1 MTMENG
7 DKKRDISIANSLVAK
22 VQLGLPS
29 TVAKLG
35 SKMRFIDQIAPKLRN
50 SGVIRSVTKKVPL
63 TLNVTGIATASK
75 TVPAFGGILYSVG
88 ALRQDLSI
96 QDGVVYRTF
105 QDSLV
110 DIDEADDIDVTQK
123 LKFVHINQIYDLLE
137 ELLYESDKPELV
149 IVDTP
154 LMLERSDAPLESYE
168 ELHLDY
174 ISCRERIEQFW
185 KEHKHEIY
193 PFNPSGVKIVS
204 VSSKRFGSVFYGLT
218 IEQTNKYM
226 IDSLVTQELSELSM
240 SFDKIK
246 KVGVK
251 KLLHGVLTRRTRTA
265 AYEYDLLTSDN
276 RLEPQFVRELGV
288 INFHFRAGMRTMPL
302 LVEAIGHKGD
312 WSTES
317 IDQLTSDLVS
327 LFTID
332 QLKALP
338 LPLWYASH
346 GLKPIKTGTIIHYYK
361 SQAQEMIKNEEVESM
376 WTEEVDLF
384 GEDNV

>member
-1 MTMENG
+1 MEHG

-50 SGVIRSVTKKVPL
+50 SGVIRTVTKKVPL

-75 TVPAFGGILYSVG
+75 TIPAFGGILYSAG

-96 QDGVVYRTF
+96 QDGVVYQTY

-110 DIDEADDIDVTQK
+110 DIDEADDVDVTQK
-123 LKFVHINQIYDLLE
+123 LKFVHINQMYDLLE
-137 ELLYESDKPELV
+137 ELLNEANRPELV
-149 IVDTP
+149 IVDSP
-154 LMLERSDAPLESYE
+154 LILERSDAPLESYE
-168 ELHLDY
+168 ELHFNY
-174 ISCRERIEQFW
+174 IACKERIEQFW

-193 PFNPSGVKIVS
+193 PFNSSGIKIVS

-218 IEQTNKYM
+218 SEQTDKYM
-226 IDSLVTQELSELSM
+226 IDVLIRQEISALSV

-251 KLLHGVLTRRTRTA
+251 KLLNGVLTRRTRTA
-265 AYEYDLLTSDN
+265 AYEFDLLTSDN

-312 WSTES
+312 WQTES
-317 IDQLTSDLVS
+317 IDQLTSDLIS
-327 LFTID
+327 LYTID

-346 GLKPIKTGTIIHYYK
+346 GLKAIKTGTIIQYYK
-361 SQAQEMIKNEEVESM
+361 SQAQEMIKNEKVESV

-384 GEDNV
+384 GEDD

>member
-1 MTMENG
+1 MEHG

-50 SGVIRSVTKKVPL
+50 SGVIRTVTKKIPL

-75 TVPAFGGILYSVG
+75 TIPAFGGILYSAG

-96 QDGVVYRTF
+96 QDGVVYQTY

-110 DIDEADDIDVTQK
+110 DIDEADDVDVTQK
-123 LKFVHINQIYDLLE
+123 LKFVHINQMYDLLE
-137 ELLYESDKPELV
+137 ELLNEANRPELV
-149 IVDTP
+149 IVDSP
-154 LMLERSDAPLESYE
+154 LILERSDAPLESYE
-168 ELHLDY
+168 ELHFDY
-174 ISCRERIEQFW
+174 IACKERIEQFW
-185 KEHKHEIY
+185 KDHKHEIY
-193 PFNPSGVKIVS
+193 PFNSSGVKIVS

-218 IEQTNKYM
+218 SDHTEKYM
-226 IDSLVTQELSELSM
+226 IDSLVTQELSSLST

-251 KLLHGVLTRRTRTA
+251 KLLNGVLTRRTRTA
-265 AYEYDLLTSDN
+265 AYEFDLLTSDN

-302 LVEAIGHKGD
+302 LVEAIGHKED
-312 WSTES
+312 WKTES
-317 IDQLTSDLVS
+317 VDELTSDLIS
-327 LFTID
+327 LYTID

-346 GLKPIKTGTIIHYYK
+346 GLKAIKTGTIIQYYK
-361 SQAQEMIKNEEVESM
+361 SQAHEMIKNENVESV

-384 GEDNV
+384 GEDDL

>member
-137 ELLYESDKPELV
+137 ELLHESDKPELV

-154 LMLERSDAPLESYE
+154 LILERSDAPLESYE

-174 ISCRERIEQFW
+174 ISCKERIEQFW

-204 VSSKRFGSVFYGLT
+204 ISSKRFGSVFYGLT
-218 IEQTNKYM
+218 LEQTNKYM
-226 IDSLVTQELSELSM
+226 IDSLVAQELSELSM
-240 SFDKIK
+240 SFNKIK

-302 LVEAIGHKGD
+302 LVEVIGHKGD

-346 GLKPIKTGTIIHYYK
+346 ELKPIKTGTIIHYYK

>member
-1 MTMENG
+1 MEHG

-50 SGVIRSVTKKVPL
+50 SGVIRTVTKKVPL

-75 TVPAFGGILYSVG
+75 TIPAFGGILYSAG

-96 QDGVVYRTF
+96 QGGVVYQTY

-110 DIDEADDIDVTQK
+110 DIDEADDVDVTQK
-123 LKFVHINQIYDLLE
+123 LKFVHINQMYDLLE
-137 ELLYESDKPELV
+137 ELLNEANRPELV
-149 IVDTP
+149 IVDSP
-154 LMLERSDAPLESYE
+154 LILERSDAPLESYE
-168 ELHLDY
+168 ELHFDY
-174 ISCRERIEQFW
+174 IACKERIEQFW
-185 KEHKHEIY
+185 KDHKHEIY
-193 PFNPSGVKIVS
+193 PFNSSGVKIVS

-218 IEQTNKYM
+218 SEHTEKYM
-226 IDSLVTQELSELSM
+226 IDSLVTQELSSLST

-251 KLLHGVLTRRTRTA
+251 KLLNGVLTRRTRTA
-265 AYEYDLLTSDN
+265 AYEFDLLTSDN

-302 LVEAIGHKGD
+302 LVEAIGHKED
-312 WSTES
+312 WKTES
-317 IDQLTSDLVS
+317 VDGLTSDLIS
-327 LFTID
+327 LYTID

-346 GLKPIKTGTIIHYYK
+346 GLKAIKTGTIIQYYK
-361 SQAQEMIKNEEVESM
+361 SQAHEMIKNENVESV

-384 GEDNV
+384 GEDDL

>member
-1 MTMENG
+1 MEHG

-50 SGVIRSVTKKVPL
+50 SGVIRTLTKKVPL
-63 TLNVTGIATASK
+63 TLTVTGIATASK
-75 TVPAFGGILYSVG
+75 TIPAFGGILYSAG

-96 QDGVVYRTF
+96 QDGVVYQTF

-110 DIDEADDIDVTQK
+110 DIDEADDVDITQK
-123 LKFVHINQIYDLLE
+123 LKFVHVNQMYDLLE
-137 ELLYESDKPELV
+137 ELLNESNRPELV

-154 LMLERSDAPLESYE
+154 LILERSDAPLESYE
-168 ELHLDY
+168 ELHFDY
-174 ISCRERIEQFW
+174 ISCKERIEQFW

-193 PFNPSGVKIVS
+193 PFNSSGIKIVS

-218 IEQTNKYM
+218 SEQTDKYM
-226 IDSLVTQELSELSM
+226 IDSLVKQELSALSM

-251 KLLHGVLTRRTRTA
+251 KLLNGVLTRRTRTA
-265 AYEYDLLTSDN
+265 AYEFDLLTSDN

-312 WSTES
+312 WQTES
-317 IDQLTSDLVS
+317 IDQLTSDLIS
-327 LFTID
+327 LYTID

-346 GLKPIKTGTIIHYYK
+346 GLKAIKTGTIIQYYK
-361 SQAQEMIKNEEVESM
+361 SQAQEMIKNEKVESV

-384 GEDNV
+384 GEDDL

>member
-1 MTMENG
+1 MTMEHG

-50 SGVIRSVTKKVPL
+50 SGVIRTVTKKIPL

-75 TVPAFGGILYSVG
+75 TIPAFGGILYSAG

-96 QDGVVYRTF
+96 QDGVVYQTY

-110 DIDEADDIDVTQK
+110 DIDEADDVDVTQK
-123 LKFVHINQIYDLLE
+123 LKFVHINQMYDLLE
-137 ELLYESDKPELV
+137 ELLNEANRPELV
-149 IVDTP
+149 IVDSP
-154 LMLERSDAPLESYE
+154 LILERSDAPLESYE
-168 ELHLDY
+168 ELHFDY
-174 ISCRERIEQFW
+174 IACKERIEQFW
-185 KEHKHEIY
+185 KDHKHEIY
-193 PFNPSGVKIVS
+193 PFNSSGVKIVS

-218 IEQTNKYM
+218 SEHTEKYM
-226 IDSLVTQELSELSM
+226 IDSLVTQELSSLST

-251 KLLHGVLTRRTRTA
+251 KLLNGVLTRRTRTA
-265 AYEYDLLTSDN
+265 AYEFDLLTSDN

-302 LVEAIGHKGD
+302 LVEAIGHKED
-312 WSTES
+312 WKTES
-317 IDQLTSDLVS
+317 VDELTSDLIS
-327 LFTID
+327 LYTID

-346 GLKPIKTGTIIHYYK
+346 GLKAIKTGTIIQYYK
-361 SQAQEMIKNEEVESM
+361 SQAHEMIKNENVESV

-384 GEDNV
+384 GEDDL

>member
-1 MTMENG
+1 MQNG
-7 DKKRDISIANSLVAK
+7 DNKRDITIASSLVAK

-29 TVAKLG
+29 TVSKLG
-35 SKMRFIDQIAPKLRN
+35 AKMRFIDQVAPKLRN
-50 SGVIRSVTKKVPL
+50 SGVIRIINKKVPL

-75 TVPAFGGILYSVG
+75 TLPAFGGILYSAG

-96 QDGVVYRTF
+96 QEGVVYQTF
-105 QDSLV
+105 QDSMV
-110 DIDEADDIDVTQK
+110 DIDEADDIDIDQK
-123 LKFVHINQIYDLLE
+123 LKFVHINQMYDLLE
-137 ELLYESDKPELV
+137 ELLNESKPPELI

-154 LMLERSDAPLESYE
+154 LLLERSDAPLESYE

-174 ISCRERIEQFW
+174 ISCKERIERFW
-185 KEHKHEIY
+185 QEYKLKIY
-193 PFNPSGVKIVS
+193 PFNSNGIKIAS
-204 VSSKRFGSVFYGLT
+204 VSNKRFGSVFYGLKS
-218 IEQTNKYM
+218 EQTEKYL
-226 IDSLVTQELSELSM
+226 IDSLNKNALSEFSV

-265 AYEYDLLTSDN
+265 AYEYDLLTSEN

-288 INFHFRAGMRTMPL
+288 INFHFRAGMRTLPL
-302 LVEAIGHKGD
+302 LVEVIGHKGD
-312 WSTES
+312 WDTES
-317 IDQLTSDLVS
+317 VDELTSNLIS
-327 LFTID
+327 LYTID
-332 QLKALP
+332 QPKALP
-338 LPLWYASH
+338 LPLWYASY

-384 GEDNV
+384 GEEE

>member
-1 MTMENG
+1 MEHG

-50 SGVIRSVTKKVPL
+50 SGVIRTVTKKIPL

-75 TVPAFGGILYSVG
+75 TIPAFGGILYSAG

-96 QDGVVYRTF
+96 QDGVVYQTY

-110 DIDEADDIDVTQK
+110 DIDEADDVDVTQK
-123 LKFVHINQIYDLLE
+123 LKFVHINQMYDLLE
-137 ELLYESDKPELV
+137 ELLNEANRPELV
-149 IVDTP
+149 IVDSP
-154 LMLERSDAPLESYE
+154 LILERSDAPLESYE
-168 ELHLDY
+168 ELHFDY
-174 ISCRERIEQFW
+174 IACKERIEQFW
-185 KEHKHEIY
+185 KDHKHEIY
-193 PFNPSGVKIVS
+193 PFNSSGVKIVS

-218 IEQTNKYM
+218 SEHTEKYM
-226 IDSLVTQELSELSM
+226 IDSLVTQELSSLST

-251 KLLHGVLTRRTRTA
+251 KLLNGVLTRRTRTA
-265 AYEYDLLTSDN
+265 AYEFDLLTSDN

-302 LVEAIGHKGD
+302 LVEAIGHKED
-312 WSTES
+312 WKTES
-317 IDQLTSDLVS
+317 VDELTSDLIS
-327 LFTID
+327 LYTID

-346 GLKPIKTGTIIHYYK
+346 GLKAIKTGTIIQYYK
-361 SQAQEMIKNEEVESM
+361 SQAHEMIKNENVESV

-384 GEDNV
+384 GEDDL

>member
-1 MTMENG
+1 
-7 DKKRDISIANSLVAK
+7 
-22 VQLGLPS
+22 
-29 TVAKLG
+29 
-35 SKMRFIDQIAPKLRN
+35 
-50 SGVIRSVTKKVPL
+50 
-63 TLNVTGIATASK
+63 
-75 TVPAFGGILYSVG
+75 
-88 ALRQDLSI
+88 
-96 QDGVVYRTF
+96 
-105 QDSLV
+105 
-110 DIDEADDIDVTQK
+110 
-123 LKFVHINQIYDLLE
+123 
-137 ELLYESDKPELV
+137 
-149 IVDTP
+149 
-154 LMLERSDAPLESYE
+154 
-168 ELHLDY
+168 LDY
-174 ISCRERIEQFW
+174 ISCKERIEQFW

-193 PFNPSGVKIVS
+193 PFNTSGVKIVS

-218 IEQTNKYM
+218 SEQTNKYM

-240 SFDKIK
+240 SFNKIK

-288 INFHFRAGMRTMPL
+288 INFHFRAGMRTTPL
-302 LVEAIGHKGD
+302 LVEAIGHKED

-317 IDQLTSDLVS
+317 IDELTSDLIS

-361 SQAQEMIKNEEVESM
+361 SQAHQMIKNEEVESM

-384 GEDNV
+384 GEDEV

>member
-1 MTMENG
+1 MENG
-7 DKKRDISIANSLVAK
+7 DKKRDVSIANSLVAK

-137 ELLYESDKPELV
+137 ELLHEPDKPELV

-154 LMLERSDAPLESYE
+154 LILERSDAPLESYE

-174 ISCRERIEQFW
+174 ISCKERIEQFW

-226 IDSLVTQELSELSM
+226 IDSLVAQELSELSM
-240 SFDKIK
+240 SFNKIK

-346 GLKPIKTGTIIHYYK
+346 ELKPIKTGTIIHYYK

>member
-1 MTMENG
+1 MENG

-50 SGVIRSVTKKVPL
+50 SGVIRPITKKVPL

-75 TVPAFGGILYSVG
+75 TIPAFGGILYSAG

-96 QDGVVYRTF
+96 QDGVVYQTF

-123 LKFVHINQIYDLLE
+123 LKFVHITQMYDLLE
-137 ELLYESDKPELV
+137 VLINETDRPELV

-154 LMLERSDAPLESYE
+154 LLLERSDAPIESYE
-168 ELHLDY
+168 ELHSDY
-174 ISCRERIEQFW
+174 ISCKERIEQFW
-185 KEHKHEIY
+185 QEYKNEIY
-193 PFNPSGVKIVS
+193 PFNSCGIKIVS
-204 VSSKRFGSVFYGLT
+204 VSTKRFGSVFYGLNS
-218 IEQTNKYM
+218 EQTDKYM
-226 IDSLVTQELSELSM
+226 IDLLDTQVLSGFSM
-240 SFDKIK
+240 SFNKIK

-302 LVEAIGHKGD
+302 LVEIIGHKGD
-312 WSTES
+312 WSSES
-317 IDQLTSDLVS
+317 IDQLTSDLIS
-327 LFTID
+327 LYTID

-346 GLKPIKTGTIIHYYK
+346 GLKPIKTGTIIQYYK

-384 GEDNV
+384 GEDDV

>member
-1 MTMENG
+1 MEIG

-50 SGVIRSVTKKVPL
+50 SGVIRPINNKVPL
-63 TLNVTGIATASK
+63 TLNVTGIATANK
-75 TVPAFGGILYSVG
+75 TIPAFGGILYSAG

-96 QDGVVYRTF
+96 QDGVVYQTF

-110 DIDEADDIDVTQK
+110 DIDEADDIDITQK
-123 LKFVHINQIYDLLE
+123 LKFVHINQVYDLLE
-137 ELLYESDKPELV
+137 ELLSDSNRPDLI

-154 LMLERSDAPLESYE
+154 LVLERSDAPLESYE

-174 ISCRERIEQFW
+174 ISCREKIAQFW
-185 KEHKHEIY
+185 KEHKNELY
-193 PFNPSGVKIVS
+193 PFNVNGVKIAS
-204 VSSKRFGSVFYGLT
+204 ISSKRFGSVFYGLT
-218 IEQTNKYM
+218 SKQTDKYM
-226 IDSLVTQELSELSM
+226 IDSLINEELSALSM

-251 KLLHGVLTRRTRTA
+251 KLLNGVLTRRTRTA

-302 LVEAIGHKGD
+302 LVEVIGRKGD
-312 WSTES
+312 WQTES
-317 IDQLTSDLVS
+317 IDEITSDLIS
-327 LFTID
+327 LYTID
-332 QLKALP
+332 QLRALP
-338 LPLWYASH
+338 LPLWYADH
-346 GLKPIKTGTIIHYYK
+346 GLKAIKSGAIIQYYK
-361 SQAQEMIKNEEVESM
+361 SQAQEMIKNERVESV

-384 GEDNV
+384 EEENR

>member
-1 MTMENG
+1 MEHG

-50 SGVIRSVTKKVPL
+50 SGVIRTLTKKVPL
-63 TLNVTGIATASK
+63 TLTVTGIATASK
-75 TVPAFGGILYSVG
+75 TIPAFGGILYSAG

-96 QDGVVYRTF
+96 QDGVVYQTF

-110 DIDEADDIDVTQK
+110 DIDEADDVDITQK
-123 LKFVHINQIYDLLE
+123 LKFVHVNQMYDLLE
-137 ELLYESDKPELV
+137 ELLNESNRPELV

-154 LMLERSDAPLESYE
+154 LILERSDAPLESYE
-168 ELHLDY
+168 ELHFDY
-174 ISCRERIEQFW
+174 ISCKERIEQFW

-193 PFNPSGVKIVS
+193 PFNSSGIKIVS

-218 IEQTNKYM
+218 SEQTDKYM
-226 IDSLVTQELSELSM
+226 IDSLVKQELSALSM

-251 KLLHGVLTRRTRTA
+251 KLLNGVLTRRTRTA
-265 AYEYDLLTSDN
+265 AYEFDLLTSDN

-312 WSTES
+312 WQTES
-317 IDQLTSDLVS
+317 IDQLTSDLIS
-327 LFTID
+327 LYT
-332 QLKALP
+332 
-338 LPLWYASH
+338 
-346 GLKPIKTGTIIHYYK
+346 
-361 SQAQEMIKNEEVESM
+361 
-376 WTEEVDLF
+376 
-384 GEDNV
+384 

>member
-1 MTMENG
+1 MEHG

-50 SGVIRSVTKKVPL
+50 SGVIRTVTKKVPL

-75 TVPAFGGILYSVG
+75 TIPAFGGILYSAG

-96 QDGVVYRTF
+96 QDGVVYQTY

-110 DIDEADDIDVTQK
+110 DIDEADDVDVTQK
-123 LKFVHINQIYDLLE
+123 LKFVHINQMYDLLE
-137 ELLYESDKPELV
+137 ELLNEANRPELV
-149 IVDTP
+149 IVDSP
-154 LMLERSDAPLESYE
+154 LILERSDAPLESYE
-168 ELHLDY
+168 ELHFDY
-174 ISCRERIEQFW
+174 IACKERIEQFW
-185 KEHKHEIY
+185 KDHKHEIY
-193 PFNPSGVKIVS
+193 PFNSSGVKIVS
-204 VSSKRFGSVFYGLT
+204 ISSKRFGSVFYGLT
-218 IEQTNKYM
+218 SEHTEKYM
-226 IDSLVTQELSELSM
+226 IDSLVTQELSSLST

-251 KLLHGVLTRRTRTA
+251 KLLNGVLTRRTRTA
-265 AYEYDLLTSDN
+265 AYEFDLLTSDN

-302 LVEAIGHKGD
+302 LVEAIGHKED
-312 WSTES
+312 WKTES
-317 IDQLTSDLVS
+317 VDELTSDLIS
-327 LFTID
+327 LYTID

-346 GLKPIKTGTIIHYYK
+346 GLKAIKTGTIIQYYK
-361 SQAQEMIKNEEVESM
+361 SQAHEMIKNENVESV

-384 GEDNV
+384 GEDDL

>member
-1 MTMENG
+1 MTIENG
-7 DKKRDISIANSLVAK
+7 DKRRDISMANSLVAK

-29 TVAKLG
+29 AVAKLG

-50 SGVIRSVTKKVPL
+50 SGVIRTVTKKVPL

-75 TVPAFGGILYSVG
+75 TIPAFGGILYSVG

-96 QDGVVYRTF
+96 QGGVVYQTF

-123 LKFVHINQIYDLLE
+123 LKFFHINQIYDLLE
-137 ELLYESDKPELV
+137 ELIKDSDRPELV
-149 IVDTP
+149 IMGAP
-154 LMLERSDAPLESYE
+154 LLLERSDAPVESYE
-168 ELHLDY
+168 ELYFDY
-174 ISCRERIEQFW
+174 IACKERIEQFW
-185 KEHKHEIY
+185 KEYKNEIY

-204 VSSKRFGSVFYGLT
+204 VSSKRFGSVFYGLKS
-218 IEQTNKYM
+218 EQIDKYM
-226 IDSLVTQELSELSM
+226 IDSLDNQELSALSM

-276 RLEPQFVRELGV
+276 RLEPKFVRELGV

-302 LVEAIGHKGD
+302 LVETIGHKED

-317 IDQLTSDLVS
+317 IDQLTSDLIS
-327 LFTID
+327 LYTID

-346 GLKPIKTGTIIHYYK
+346 GLKAIKTGTIIQYYK
-361 SQAQEMIKNEEVESM
+361 SQAQEMIKSEKVESI

-384 GEDNV
+384 GEDDI

>member
-1 MTMENG
+1 MENG
-7 DKKRDISIANSLVAK
+7 DKREITITNSLVAK
-22 VQLGLPS
+22 IQLGLPS

-50 SGVIRSVTKKVPL
+50 SGVIRPIIKKVPL
-63 TLNVTGIATASK
+63 TLNATGIATASK
-75 TVPAFGGILYSVG
+75 TIPAFGGLLYSAG

-96 QDGVVYRTF
+96 QDGVIYQTF

-110 DIDEADDIDVTQK
+110 DIDEADDIDITKK
-123 LKFVHINQIYDLLE
+123 LKFVHIKQMYDLLE
-137 ELLYESDKPELV
+137 ELLYESHKPELV

-154 LMLERSDAPLESYE
+154 LILERSDEPLESHVN
-168 ELHLDY
+168 LHYDY
-174 ISCRERIEQFW
+174 VSCKERIEQFW
-185 KEHKHEIY
+185 KEHKNDIY
-193 PFNPSGVKIVS
+193 PFNPNGVKVVS
-204 VSSKRFGSVFYGLT
+204 VSSKRFGSIFYGLT
-218 IEQTNKYM
+218 SDLTEKYL
-226 IDSLVTQELSELSM
+226 IDKLDTDKLTEFNM
-240 SFDKIK
+240 SFNKIK
-246 KVGVK
+246 QVGIK

-265 AYEYDLLTSDN
+265 AYEYDLLTSNN
-276 RLEPQFVRELGV
+276 RLEPQFVRDLGV
-288 INFHFRAGMRTMPL
+288 INFHFRAGMQTMPL
-302 LVEAIGHKGD
+302 LVEIIGHTGD
-312 WSTES
+312 WNTNS
-317 IDQLTSDLVS
+317 IDELTSDLIS

-361 SQAQEMIKNEEVESM
+361 AQAQQMIKNEEVENI

>member
-1 MTMENG
+1 MENG
-7 DKKRDISIANSLVAK
+7 DKKRDVSIANSLVAK

-346 GLKPIKTGTIIHYYK
+346 ELKPIKTGTIIHYYK

>member
-1 MTMENG
+1 MEHG

-35 SKMRFIDQIAPKLRN
+35 SKMRFIDQISPKLRN
-50 SGVIRSVTKKVPL
+50 SGVIRTVTKKVPL

-75 TVPAFGGILYSVG
+75 TIPAFGGILYSAG

-96 QDGVVYRTF
+96 QDGVVYQTF

-110 DIDEADDIDVTQK
+110 DIDEADDVDITQK
-123 LKFVHINQIYDLLE
+123 LKFVHINQMYDLLE
-137 ELLYESDKPELV
+137 ELLNESNRPELV

-154 LMLERSDAPLESYE
+154 LILERSDAPIESYE
-168 ELHLDY
+168 ELYFDY
-174 ISCRERIEQFW
+174 ISCKERIEQFW

-193 PFNPSGVKIVS
+193 PFNSSGIKIVS
-204 VSSKRFGSVFYGLT
+204 VSSKRFGSVFYGLSS
-218 IEQTNKYM
+218 EQTDKYM
-226 IDSLVTQELSELSM
+226 IDALVTQEISALSV
-240 SFDKIK
+240 SFDRIK

-251 KLLHGVLTRRTRTA
+251 KLLNGVLTRRTRTA
-265 AYEYDLLTSDN
+265 AYEFGLLTSDN
-276 RLEPQFVRELGV
+276 RLEPQFVRDLGV

-312 WSTES
+312 WQTES
-317 IDQLTSDLVS
+317 IDQLTSDLIS
-327 LFTID
+327 LYTID

-346 GLKPIKTGTIIHYYK
+346 GLKAIKTGTIIQYYK
-361 SQAQEMIKNEEVESM
+361 SQAQEMIKNEKVESV
-376 WTEEVDLF
+376 WIEEVDLF
-384 GEDNV
+384 GEDDL

>member
-7 DKKRDISIANSLVAK
+7 DKKRDVSIANSLVAK

-137 ELLYESDKPELV
+137 ELLHEPDKPELV

-154 LMLERSDAPLESYE
+154 LILERSDAPLESYE

-174 ISCRERIEQFW
+174 ISCKERIEQFW

-226 IDSLVTQELSELSM
+226 IDSLVAQELSELSM
-240 SFDKIK
+240 SFNKIK

-346 GLKPIKTGTIIHYYK
+346 ELKPIKTGTIIHYYK

>member
-1 MTMENG
+1 MTMEHG

-50 SGVIRSVTKKVPL
+50 SGVIRTVTKKVPL

-75 TVPAFGGILYSVG
+75 TIPAFGGILYSAG

-96 QDGVVYRTF
+96 QDGVVYQTY

-110 DIDEADDIDVTQK
+110 DIDEADDVDVTQK
-123 LKFVHINQIYDLLE
+123 LKFVHINQMYDLLE
-137 ELLYESDKPELV
+137 ELLNEANKPELV
-149 IVDTP
+149 IVDSP
-154 LMLERSDAPLESYE
+154 LILERSDAPLESYE
-168 ELHLDY
+168 ELHFDY
-174 ISCRERIEQFW
+174 IACKERIEQFW
-185 KEHKHEIY
+185 KDHKHEIY
-193 PFNPSGVKIVS
+193 PFNSSGVKIVS

-218 IEQTNKYM
+218 SEHTEKYM
-226 IDSLVTQELSELSM
+226 IDSLVTQELSSLST

-251 KLLHGVLTRRTRTA
+251 KLLNGVLTRRTRTA
-265 AYEYDLLTSDN
+265 AYEFDLLTSDN

-302 LVEAIGHKGD
+302 LVEAIGHKED
-312 WSTES
+312 WKTES
-317 IDQLTSDLVS
+317 VDELTSDLTS
-327 LFTID
+327 LYTID

-346 GLKPIKTGTIIHYYK
+346 GLKAIKTGTIIQYYK
-361 SQAQEMIKNEEVESM
+361 SQAHEMIKNENVESV
-376 WTEEVDLF
+376 WTDEVDLF
-384 GEDNV
+384 GEDDL

>member
-1 MTMENG
+1 MENG

-50 SGVIRSVTKKVPL
+50 SGVIRPITKKVPL
-63 TLNVTGIATASK
+63 TLTVTGIATASK
-75 TVPAFGGILYSVG
+75 TIPAFGGILYSAG

-96 QDGVVYRTF
+96 QDGVVYQTF

-137 ELLYESDKPELV
+137 ELINEFDRPELV
-149 IVDTP
+149 IMDTP
-154 LMLERSDAPLESYE
+154 LLLERSDAPIESYE
-168 ELHLDY
+168 ELHSDY
-174 ISCRERIEQFW
+174 ISCKERIEQFW
-185 KEHKHEIY
+185 KEYKNEIY
-193 PFNPSGVKIVS
+193 PFNPIGIKIVS
-204 VSSKRFGSVFYGLT
+204 VSTKRFGSVFYGLNS
-218 IEQTNKYM
+218 EQTDKYM
-226 IDSLVTQELSELSM
+226 IDLLDTQDFSVFSS
-240 SFDKIK
+240 SFNKIK

-302 LVEAIGHKGD
+302 LVEVIGHKGD
-312 WSTES
+312 WSSKS
-317 IDQLTSDLVS
+317 IDQLTSDLIS
-327 LFTID
+327 LYTID
-332 QLKALP
+332 QLQALP

-346 GLKPIKTGTIIHYYK
+346 GLKPIKTGTIIQYYK
-361 SQAQEMIKNEEVESM
+361 SQAQKMIKNEEVESM

>member
-1 MTMENG
+1 MEHG

-50 SGVIRSVTKKVPL
+50 SGVIRTVTKKIPL

-75 TVPAFGGILYSVG
+75 TIPAFGGILYSAG

-96 QDGVVYRTF
+96 QDGVVFQTY

-110 DIDEADDIDVTQK
+110 DIDEADDVDVTQK
-123 LKFVHINQIYDLLE
+123 LKFVHINQMYDLLE
-137 ELLYESDKPELV
+137 ELLNEANRPELV
-149 IVDTP
+149 IVDSP
-154 LMLERSDAPLESYE
+154 LILERSDAPLESHE
-168 ELHLDY
+168 ELHFDY
-174 ISCRERIEQFW
+174 IACKERIEQFW
-185 KEHKHEIY
+185 KDHKHEIY
-193 PFNPSGVKIVS
+193 PFNSSGVKIVS

-218 IEQTNKYM
+218 SEHTEKYM
-226 IDSLVTQELSELSM
+226 IDSLVTQELSSLST

-251 KLLHGVLTRRTRTA
+251 KLLNGVLTRRTRTA
-265 AYEYDLLTSDN
+265 AYEFDLLTSDN

-302 LVEAIGHKGD
+302 LVEAIGHKED
-312 WSTES
+312 WKTES
-317 IDQLTSDLVS
+317 VDELTSDLIS
-327 LFTID
+327 LYTID

-346 GLKPIKTGTIIHYYK
+346 GLKAIKTGTIIQYYK
-361 SQAQEMIKNEEVESM
+361 SQAHEMIKNENVESV
-376 WTEEVDLF
+376 WTEEVNLF
-384 GEDNV
+384 GEDDL

>member
-1 MTMENG
+1 MEHG

-50 SGVIRSVTKKVPL
+50 SGVIRTVTKKVPL

-75 TVPAFGGILYSVG
+75 TIPAFGGILYSAG

-96 QDGVVYRTF
+96 QDGVVYQTY

-110 DIDEADDIDVTQK
+110 DIDEADDVDVTQK
-123 LKFVHINQIYDLLE
+123 LKFVHINQMYDLLE
-137 ELLYESDKPELV
+137 ELLNEANRPELV
-149 IVDTP
+149 IVDSP
-154 LMLERSDAPLESYE
+154 LILERSDAPLESYE
-168 ELHLDY
+168 ELHFDY
-174 ISCRERIEQFW
+174 IACKERIEQFW
-185 KEHKHEIY
+185 KDHKHEIY
-193 PFNPSGVKIVS
+193 PFNSSGVKIVS

-218 IEQTNKYM
+218 SEHTEKYM
-226 IDSLVTQELSELSM
+226 IDSLVTQELSSLST

-251 KLLHGVLTRRTRTA
+251 KLLNGVLTRRTRTA
-265 AYEYDLLTSDN
+265 AYEFDLLTSDN

-302 LVEAIGHKGD
+302 LVEAIGHKED
-312 WSTES
+312 WKTES
-317 IDQLTSDLVS
+317 VDGLTSDLIS
-327 LFTID
+327 LYTID

-346 GLKPIKTGTIIHYYK
+346 GLKAIKTGTIIQYYK
-361 SQAQEMIKNEEVESM
+361 SQAHEMIKNENVESV

-384 GEDNV
+384 GEDDL